1 MKEWGDP
8 LFCFAGG
15 FSLPTLRI
23 IEKVT
28 QTMSDKSKNVKKGG
42 KNTAAA
48 VWEIVQPIAEG
59 LGLKLWDV
67 RFVKEGASWYL
78 RIVIDKEGGVS
89 ITDCENMSRAVDG
102 PLDEAD
108 PIDQSYFLEVWSP
121 GIERELTRPEHY
133 EAMAG
138 REICVTLYRP
148 IDGEKEIIADLVG
161 LRDKNIV
168 MTDLDGTE
176 FEIPLKDAS
185 SVRLTDEDIEEELI
199 ASESEE
205 LEAEGEEE
213 YTDEFIED
221 DEEPGEE

>member
-1 MKEWGDP
+1 
-8 LFCFAGG
+8 
-15 FSLPTLRI
+15 
-23 IEKVT
+23 
-28 QTMSDKSKNVKKGG
+28 MSDKSSNQKKKGG

-48 VWEIVQPIAEG
+48 VWDIAQPIAES

-67 RFVKEGASWYL
+67 RFVKEGAAWYL

-89 ITDCENMSRAVDG
+89 INDCENMSRAIDG

-161 LRDKNIV
+161 LRDRNIV

-185 SVRLTDEDIEEELI
+185 SVRLTDEDIEQELL
-199 ASESEE
+199 ESENVDFDGE
-205 LEAEGEEE
+205 TEEE
-213 YTDEFIED
+213 YTDEFIEED
-221 DEEPGEE
+221 GEDGE